1 MSHVSSFFHSMKSP
15 LARRLIIAIVLFSAS
30 ITLVM
35 TAIQLYNQYQRDL
48 AGIEVQFRQIE
59 EVHLRSLTQ
68 AVWATNDKETQ
79 LQLEG
84 LLKLPSIAYVAV
96 EEVGGARKNVQTQ
109 AGQRRA
115 GQSIERRYAMHYD
128 YLDKPRHIGT
138 LTVVATLDEIYRQ
151 LLQQGISILLNNAF
165 HTFLVAIFV
174 FGLFHR
180 LITRHLAAVAGH
192 LRDLEPGVAV
202 APLDLA
208 RAASTTPDELD
219 VLVTATNQMQA
230 KGYAALAALSDSEAR
245 VRLLLESTA
254 EAIYGTDMDGICT
267 FANPACVRMLGY
279 TSEEAL
285 VGKDIHD
292 LIHHTHLDGRPYP
305 FKDCAMHIA
314 TLNGQACHRKDEVHW
329 RANGSGFPV
338 EYRSHP
344 MYKDG
349 ELVGSVVTF
358 VDISAHQLAEAELH
372 RLAYYDNLTGL
383 PNRPLFNDRLHQA
396 VADAKRR
403 GTFVAV
409 MLLDIDRFKVINDTM
424 GHEAGDRLLQEIAM
438 RLKNG
443 VREGDTV
450 ARLGGD
456 EFALVLAGV
465 ADMHG
470 VSHLAENVLSRFAAP
485 ITIDGREVFTG
496 ASIGVALYPTDT
508 SDTESLLKF
517 ADSAMY
523 HAKESG
529 RNNYQFYSHEMT
541 TSVQA
546 RLGLETDLRHALER
560 NEFFLHY
567 QPQVDAA
574 HGRITGVEA
583 LLRWRN
589 GSGAIISP
597 AEFIPLA
604 EETGLI
610 VPIGDWVLETACRQL
625 KRWHEAGHTTLTM
638 SVNVASRQFREPLFG
653 QDVGRIFAAT
663 RVLPS
668 AIELEITESLLLE
681 NNEETRRTLDQIKV
695 LGATLAIDD
704 FGTGYSSLSYLK
716 RFPLDRVKIDQSFVR
731 DLGSDPD
738 DLAIVRAIVAL
749 SRSLKLDVIAEGVET
764 EEQLALLRSEG
775 CDEYQGYLFARP
787 MDADS
792 VSRLLESNDALS
804 TRFSV
809 A

>member
-1 MSHVSSFFHSMKSP
+1 MNTVSSFFQSLKSP

-35 TAIQLYNQYQRDL
+35 TGIQLYHQYQRDL
-48 AGIEVQFRQIE
+48 AGIEVQFRQIQ

-68 AVWATNDKETQ
+68 SVWATNEKETE

-84 LLKLPSIAYVAV
+84 LRKLPSIVYVAV
-96 EEVGGARKNVQTQ
+96 EVVGSPRKNTEMQ
-109 AGQRRA
+109 ARSHNA
-115 GQSIERRYAMHYD
+115 AKTIERNYAMRYD
-128 YLDKPRHIGT
+128 YLGKSRQIGT

-151 LLQQGISILLNNAF
+151 LLLQGLNVLLTNAF
-165 HTFLVAIFV
+165 RTFLVAIFV

-180 LITRHLAAVAGH
+180 LITRHLATVARH

-202 APLDLA
+202 PPLNLA
-208 RAASTTPDELD
+208 RARSTTPDELD

-230 KGYAALAALSDSEAR
+230 KGHAALIALSDSEAR

-254 EAIYGTDMDGICT
+254 EAIYGTDKRGICI

-279 TSEEAL
+279 SSEDDL
-285 VGKDIHD
+285 VGNNIHA
-292 LIHHTHLDGRPYP
+292 LIHHTHPDGRPYP
-305 FKDCAMHIA
+305 VEDCSMRTA
-314 TLNGQACHRKDEVHW
+314 TLSGKACHRKDEVHW
-329 RANGSGFPV
+329 RADGTSFPV

-344 MYKDG
+344 MYHDG
-349 ELVGSVVTF
+349 ELMGSVVTF
-358 VDISAHQLAEAELH
+358 VDISEHKIAEAELH

-403 GTFVAV
+403 GTFVVV

-424 GHEAGDRLLQEIAM
+424 GHQAGDRLLQEIAR
-438 RLKNG
+438 RLKQG

-456 EFALVLAGV
+456 EFALVLTGV
-465 ADMHG
+465 PDMHG
-470 VSHLAENVLSRFAAP
+470 VSHLAKSVLARFAAP
-485 ITIDGREVFTG
+485 TTIDGREVFTG

-508 SDTESLLKF
+508 LDTESLLKF

-546 RLGLETDLRHALER
+546 RLHLETDLRHALER
-560 NEFFLHY
+560 GELFLHY

-574 HGRITGVEA
+574 SGRITGVEA
-583 LLRWRN
+583 LLRWRD

-597 AEFIPLA
+597 AQFIPLA

-625 KRWHEAGHTTLTM
+625 KRWHDAGHTELTI
-638 SVNVASRQFREPLFG
+638 SVNVASRQFREPFFAQG
-653 QDVGRIFAAT
+653 VARIFADSG
-663 RVLPS
+663 VLPA

-681 NNEETRRTLDQIKV
+681 NNEETRRTLDTIKV
-695 LGATLAIDD
+695 LGASLAIDD

-731 DLGSDPD
+731 DLGTDPD
-738 DLAIVRAIVAL
+738 DLAIVRAIIAL

-764 EEQLALLRSEG
+764 KDQLALLRSEG
-775 CDEYQGYLFARP
+775 CDDYQGFLFARP

-792 VSRLLESNDALS
+792 VTRLLESKVALS
-804 TRFSV
+804 ERFSV